1 MTTWT
6 AEIQELEGFNKSLSG
21 QLPELE
27 KELERLIIADDEN
40 IALLY
45 SRRCLEVIVN
55 DLCESELNRPRKSE
69 PLKGVIDRLNKEE
82 KIPSHIITSMQN
94 LNSLSVYGTHPKEF
108 DPRQVKPVLINLAT
122 VVEWYM
128 KYKGIDTRSVSGSGS
143 EAGLESGSEKKE
155 NTETL
160 KSQEQALIGQKGSS
174 RKRNITILGS
184 LLVILLIFVL
194 VFDVFN
200 LISKDK
206 FTEIR
211 DPDGKISI
219 AVIPFENLTGD
230 SSLNFWQSGIS
241 EFLINDLGNSEELS
255 VLSSQVISEVL
266 ETKGEIRT
274 LSVSPAVARDV
285 ARKIRAGTHIT
296 GNYLGAEDNVSIMV
310 NLVNTDNGALI
321 WSSKVDG
328 ALVSGQYRHLLDS
341 LSDLVRNFLELR
353 AMEKQANE
361 DFLNA
366 YPNSAEAY
374 RYYIDGLHAIV
385 VLDYET
391 AIELLLKAIEI
402 DPDFTFAAFYLAWAY
417 NNQGPQEETCRWT
430 QEAFSLKNNLPSKYH
445 NWIDLW
451 YACCISDN
459 EDNIRKYCNLL
470 EKSGINSRFFWYD
483 LGVTYQTVL
492 IEYDKAVLAFE
503 KVDELNRQWGNDWNY
518 LPYYNNYSK
527 ALSLAGRPE
536 EVFKIIEKG
545 LQINPASNAMIL
557 NKIPANVLLGDTVA
571 VEKNILEYWT
581 NSTASDSRKEFWI
594 GRMYSTGKDTVNA
607 VKHFRK
613 AYDLDPEDINN
624 YAYLTYFSLKSDKYL
639 DEGLG
644 MADIG
649 LNKWPENEFSFWIK
663 GLALHKSGKHKE
675 GLEYL
680 RKAEE
685 RAIGYNYW
693 LEQDIDE
700 IEQALAKAEGNES
713 DTN

>member
-122 VVEWYM
+122 IVEWYM
-128 KYKGIDTRSVSGSGS
+128 KYKGVNDGSGS

-155 NTETL
+155 NAENL
-160 KSQEQALIGQKGSS
+160 KSPEKALIGQKGTS
-174 RKRNITILGS
+174 RKRNLTILGS
-184 LLVILLIFVL
+184 FLVILIVFML

-200 LISKDK
+200 FISNDK

-211 DPDGKISI
+211 DLDGKISI
-219 AVIPFENLTGD
+219 AVMPFENLTGD
-230 SSLNFWQSGIS
+230 SSLNFWQNGIS

-266 ETKGEIRT
+266 ETKGEVKT

-296 GNYLGAEDNVSIMV
+296 GNYLGAGDNVSIMV
-310 NLVNTDNGALI
+310 DLVNADNGALI

-328 ALVSGQYRHLLDS
+328 ALVNGRYRYLLDS
-341 LSDLVRNFLELR
+341 LSGLVRNFLEIR
-353 AMEKQANE
+353 AMENQANE

-385 VLDYET
+385 VLDYAT

-417 NNQGPQEETCRWT
+417 NNQGPQEEACRWT
-430 QEAFSLKNNLPSKYH
+430 QEAYELKNNLPSKYH

-451 YACCISDN
+451 YADFVSGNGD
-459 EDNIRKYCNLL
+459 DMRKYCNLL
-470 EKSGINSRFFWYD
+470 ENSGLNSRFFWYD
-483 LGVTYQTVL
+483 LGVTYQTIL
-492 IEYDKAVLAFE
+492 QEYDKAVLAFE

-518 LPYYNNYSK
+518 LQYYDNYSE

-536 EVFKIIEKG
+536 EAHKIIKKG
-545 LQINPASNAMIL
+545 LQINPASIGLIL
-557 NKIPANVLLGDTVA
+557 EQIPANVLLGDTVA
-571 VEKNILEYWT
+571 VEKNILDYWT
-581 NSTASDSRKEFWI
+581 NSTASDTRKEFWI
-594 GRMYSTGKDTVNA
+594 GRMYSNGKDTVNA

-613 AYDLDPEDINN
+613 SYDLDPDDISN
-624 YAYLTYFSLKSDKYL
+624 YAWLTYHLLKSDKYL

-649 LNKWPENEFSFWIK
+649 LNKWPEHEVSFWIK
-663 GLALHKSGKHKE
+663 GLALHKSGKHQE
-675 GLEYL
+675 ALEYL

-685 RAIGYNYW
+685 RAIRYIYL
-693 LEQDIDE
+693 LEHDIDE
-700 IEQALAKAEGNES
+700 SEKALAKAEGNKS